1 MNTTKIFVNYY
12 WYLLLI
18 NIQKLP
24 GGKTPLNIIC
34 SWKTLKNLPSTI
46 FIFCLIY
53 PASPICK
60 VALPGI
66 SYSNICSEISDTVF
80 IQILKSLERH
90 VILRFWSLAK
100 FSYWEWGKLNQNY
113 EAPEIDEK
121 SVFCIMKI
129 LDNIQCN
136 ILVSNSNLESN
147 FSYLTLRF

>member
-1 MNTTKIFVNYY
+1 MSPSMNATKRFFNYY

-46 FIFCLIY
+46 FIFCLI
-53 PASPICK
+53 CK

-90 VILRFWSLAK
+90 IIWDLEVSQSFHTENGVNWTKIMRHQRLMKKVYFVLWKYLTIFNVISWSL
-100 FSYWEWGKLNQNY
+100 
-113 EAPEIDEK
+113 
-121 SVFCIMKI
+121 I
-129 LDNIQCN
+129 LI
-136 ILVSNSNLESN
+136 
-147 FSYLTLRF
+147 

>member
-1 MNTTKIFVNYY
+1 MSPSMNTTKRFFNYY

-46 FIFCLIY
+46 FIFCLI
-53 PASPICK
+53 CK

-66 SYSNICSEISDTVF
+66 SYSNVCSEISDTVF

-90 VILRFWSLAK
+90 IIWDLEVSQSFHTENEVNWTKIMRHQRVMKKVYFVLWKYLTIFSVISWSL
-100 FSYWEWGKLNQNY
+100 
-113 EAPEIDEK
+113 
-121 SVFCIMKI
+121 I
-129 LDNIQCN
+129 LI
-136 ILVSNSNLESN
+136 
-147 FSYLTLRF
+147 